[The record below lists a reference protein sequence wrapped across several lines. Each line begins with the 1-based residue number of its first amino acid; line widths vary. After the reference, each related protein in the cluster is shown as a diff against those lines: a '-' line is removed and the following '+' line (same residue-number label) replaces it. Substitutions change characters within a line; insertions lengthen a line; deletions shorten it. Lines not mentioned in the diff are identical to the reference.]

1 MEPSKLMAEPTTVAF
16 KLNFDQLLS
25 LAIKDNISEIWTE
38 QKIWNISQLDRN
50 LVYNIQTAII
60 KFMVSR
66 ENIKFKKKKKIRWW
80 LKMPP
85 KDLGGH
91 IWLYD
96 GSNYQITT
104 YLYIWMLFYLIFQKN
119 LNSNS
124 SHTQLDYEEF

>member
-1 MEPSKLMAEPTTVAF
+1 MAEPTTVAF

-25 LAIKDNISEIWTE
+25 LAIKDNISEIWTQ

-85 KDLGGH
+85 KDLGRH

-104 YLYIWMLFYLIFQKN
+104 YLYVWMLFYLIFQKN

-124 SHTQLDYEEF
+124 SHTQLDYEAF